1 MDTRKFTGKLSAI
14 AISILLASCGGG
26 DGYYGK
32 SGSPA
37 GDGDTTTTPKPVA
50 TNYHIVMNSSKPTLN
65 VIGDKATLTV
75 KLVDVNG
82 GGVSAQNVSLAIE
95 DTQNNGITIAGT
107 STSVTDEL
115 GNAVFNL
122 ELNGANIK
130 NIDDLVAKGVRLTAQ
145 FVDTSE
151 KITSQTMLLNVSNSV
166 SGVEALLHLNL
177 STNKPTLVVTGDSAL
192 ITVKAVDENGGGV
205 NGQSISLAVLDTKTN
220 LVTISGASAIT
231 TNDEG
236 NATFTIVLP
245 SSSGS
250 VADNLIKNGI
260 TLNASIKD
268 SNGVTTLQSTKL
280 NVTSAVV
287 TQPVGNITFGR
298 SGVISKNPAETYY
311 TESLSAHIVDI
322 DGKPIAN
329 QTVTMSIDFLQAY
342 EGVFKLKQELDNIRQ
357 NDVLTLK
364 TKSAQASAK
373 LQQANSELADL
384 QSQLAD
390 SKSEL
395 DKQKAIDPAT
405 ADSKAAIITLN
416 NLIAD
421 LNGKISV
428 KKSEINAFQA
438 TVTALQ
444 AGVDALTGLVIAPRT
459 PVKCAIAATKP
470 IATGFVSP
478 DGTITPTF
486 TYTSDST
493 GKFDFKVNYLRSYA
507 GWQSVQLNAD
517 VKVSGSSLRSS
528 MNYGLGIMKVD
539 SDSDAGQP
547 FDASPY
553 GTNCPFV
560 KPWQGIMDAFK

>member
-37 GDGDTTTTPKPVA
+37 GDGDTTTIPKPVA

-205 NGQSISLAVLDTKTN
+205 SGQSISLAVLDTKTN
-220 LVTISGASAIT
+220 LVTISGASVIT

>member
-205 NGQSISLAVLDTKTN
+205 SGQSISLAVLDTKTN
-220 LVTISGASAIT
+220 LVTISGASVIT

>member
-205 NGQSISLAVLDTKTN
+205 SGQSISLAVLDTKTN